1 MSATLEQVFGP
12 GTTQTSTHI
21 TIPKA
26 NFTQYGLNMGPN
38 NNPQA
43 LFFCLI
49 RMASTFLTEARRA
62 DNRPIQPITVTKAGR
77 DALEDVSGTQEYT
90 ARSVYTI
97 IQYKPVVLPDES
109 VDYMDPPTE

>member
-1 MSATLEQVFGP
+1 MATLADVFGD

-21 TIPKA
+21 TIPKS
-26 NFTQYGLNMGPN
+26 NFLQYGLTPTAE

-49 RMASTFLTEARRA
+49 RIASAFLTEARRA
-62 DNRPIQPITVTKAGR
+62 DNRPVQPITVTKAGR
-77 DALEDVSGTQEYT
+77 DALEDVSGTQEYV
-90 ARSVYTI
+90 ARAVYTI

-109 VDYMDPPTE
+109 VDYMEPPIL

>member
-1 MSATLEQVFGP
+1 MSATLADVFGD
-12 GTTQTSTHI
+12 GTTQTETHI

-26 NFTQYGLNMGPN
+26 NFTQFGLTPSAT

-43 LFFCLI
+43 LFFCLV
-49 RMASTFLTEARRA
+49 RMASTFLSEARRA
-62 DNRPIQPITVTKAGR
+62 DNRPVQPITVTKAGR

-109 VDYMDPPTE
+109 VSYMDV